1 MAISIMNEALF
12 NPIINKTADIAIS
25 ISRVILAFLAIMRFS
40 EASSRLLGV
49 STGANNVMNN
59 ELIPERMSMG
69 M

>member
-49 STGANNVMNN
+49 SIGANNVMNN